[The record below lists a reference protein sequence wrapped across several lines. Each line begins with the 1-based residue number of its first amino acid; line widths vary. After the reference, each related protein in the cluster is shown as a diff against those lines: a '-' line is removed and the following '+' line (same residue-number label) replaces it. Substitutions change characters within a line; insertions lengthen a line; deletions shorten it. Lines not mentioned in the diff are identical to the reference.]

1 MGEKNNQNAVKHGG
15 EGAIKR
21 IQAQKP
27 LIGLAAHELESVKN
41 DLEIKG
47 ISDMV
52 RADAIRLQAVC
63 NLFWDAVSKAAQE
76 GDIPALDRYVARFG
90 WLSGVTLRA
99 WAQVQQNEK
108 DAAKGGAH
116 IVDVLNAMEGGDNA
130 KD

>member
-41 DLEIKG
+41 VLETSGPAALIK
-47 ISDMV
+47 
-52 RADAIRLQAVC
+52 ADAEKLQTVC
-63 NLFWDAVSKAAQE
+63 NLFWDAVVKAAQE

-99 WAQVQQNEK
+99 LAQVQQNDK
-108 DAAKGGAH
+108 DAAKSSAGV
-116 IVDVLNAMEGGDNA
+116 IEVLNAMKAGGNG
-130 KD
+130 

>member
-27 LIGLAAHELESVKN
+27 LIGLAANELESVKN
-41 DLEIKG
+41 VLETSGPAALIK
-47 ISDMV
+47 
-52 RADAIRLQAVC
+52 ADAEKLQTVC

-99 WAQVQQNEK
+99 LAQVQQNDK
-108 DAAKGGAH
+108 DAAKSSAGV
-116 IVDVLNAMEGGDNA
+116 IEVLNAMKGNDNG
-130 KD
+130 